1 MYVKK
6 NIKID
11 NPREG
16 TETEIML
23 TYNIHTLIKIDNPR
37 EGTETTLPFFQA
49 LLTGLIKIDNPREGT
64 ETRIMPSNISLVV
77 KLK

>member
-1 MYVKK
+1 
-6 NIKID
+6 
-11 NPREG
+11 
-16 TETEIML
+16 ML